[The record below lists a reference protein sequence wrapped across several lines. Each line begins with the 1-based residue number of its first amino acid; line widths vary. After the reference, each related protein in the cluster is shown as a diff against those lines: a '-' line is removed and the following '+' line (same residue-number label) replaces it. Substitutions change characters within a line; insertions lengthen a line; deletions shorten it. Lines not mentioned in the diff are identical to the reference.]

1 MKWGGSAQLQYQHP
15 VLFDPFLSRPA
26 PVRVARESSAA
37 ALLPSHPS
45 DSSLT
50 EDEGKSGSLPRGAAT
65 PKQVH
70 TAETVFEKPPSY
82 PVSAPSV
89 TTRSLWQLLAKSTAR
104 TLSGFASNRLVTL
117 CHRLL
122 FHRPLFYF
130 LSKMQELQP
139 FCIFSRCLIVRW
151 SRPVLSRSTLHW
163 PRDCFGTMPLL
174 SSVPLVSVL

>member
-1 MKWGGSAQLQYQHP
+1 MPPPPPLLLLFFLRIPQIPHSQKTKESPGICHEAQRRQNKCTP
-15 VLFDPFLSRPA
+15 PKLFLRN
-26 PVRVARESSAA
+26 R
-37 ALLPSHPS
+37 L
-45 DSSLT
+45 
-50 EDEGKSGSLPRGAAT
+50 RG
-65 PKQVH
+65 
-70 TAETVFEKPPSY
+70 PPSY

-104 TLSGFASNRLVTL
+104 TPSGFASNRLVTL

-130 LSKMQELQP
+130 LSKIQELQP
-139 FCIFSRCLIVRW
+139 FCIFSQCLIVRW